1 MVFEGFVVP
10 DPLVTGALLV
20 AVLAVGLLLLLVRP
34 TVSQWVVLA
43 AAPWMVLG
51 ALLHA
56 VYQLHRATGETLL
69 PDPGAVLLSAPA
81 VYLTTFALAGLV
93 WVLAARLV
101 DDHRGVTR
109 LLAGTGAFLLVPAA
123 GYATLEASG
132 EFALEPVLPVVG
144 LLGSL
149 ALTGL
154 VALLLTRW
162 RPTLATGP
170 RVAGLLVLFA
180 HTFDGITTGI
190 GVELLDAGER
200 STAPRVILDIAAGL
214 PTADLLGEAWL
225 FVLVKLSL
233 AAAIV
238 VGFHDYAAEEPTEGN
253 LFFAGIAA
261 IGLGP
266 GAHNFFLFLFGI

>member
-1 MVFEGFVVP
+1 MAFEGFVVP
-10 DPLVTGALLV
+10 DPLVTGGLLA

-34 TVSQWVVLA
+34 AVSQWVVLA

-56 VYQLHRATGETLL
+56 VYQLHRAAGETLL

-81 VYLTTFALAGLV
+81 VYLTTFVLAGLV
-93 WVLAARLV
+93 WVLAARLA
-101 DDHRGVTR
+101 DDHHDVTR
-109 LLAGTGAFLLVPAA
+109 LLAGTGALLVLPAA
-123 GYATLEASG
+123 GYATREATR
-132 EFALEPVLPVVG
+132 EFALEPIVPAVG

-154 VALLLTRW
+154 VAFLLARL
-162 RPTLATGP
+162 RPALATGP
-170 RVAGLLVLFA
+170 RAGGLLVLFA

-190 GVELLDAGER
+190 GVELLDVGER
-200 STAPRVILDIAAGL
+200 SAASRAILDIAAGL

-225 FVLVKLSL
+225 FVLVKLLL
-233 AAAIV
+233 ASAIV
-238 VGFHDYAAEEPTEGN
+238 VVFHGYAEEEPTEGN

-266 GAHNFFLFLFGI
+266 GAHNFFLFLFGV